1 MEDSP
6 KHHPTMQPLSRLA
19 DVPHSVGL
27 VFANRS
33 ASGPPMSYPR
43 LASIPRP
50 CGSNPRGSCSRTAD
64 NVQASPLLLAH
75 KLSPAEWLRDSD
87 ESASDRVAAAKC
99 SLWDHPP
106 ALHSS

>member
-33 ASGPPMSYPR
+33 ASDPPMSYPR
-43 LASIPRP
+43 SASIPRP
-50 CGSNPRGSCSRTAD
+50 CGSNPRGSCSTTTD
-64 NVQASPLLLAH
+64 NVQVSPLHPAH
-75 KLSPAEWLRDSD
+75 KPLPAESPRGCD
-87 ESASDRVAAAKC
+87 ESAIDRAAAAKY
-99 SLWDHPP
+99 SLWD
-106 ALHSS
+106 